1 MCQYF
6 FLYIFFQKFDK
17 ILLGFV
23 FSLNSKSNIFQAFR
37 LENMFDYEL
46 VEVHVDRKS
55 DQKRKL
61 NALLSKVN
69 LLKIH

>member
-1 MCQYF
+1 
-6 FLYIFFQKFDK
+6 
-17 ILLGFV
+17 
-23 FSLNSKSNIFQAFR
+23 
-37 LENMFDYEL
+37 MFDYEL